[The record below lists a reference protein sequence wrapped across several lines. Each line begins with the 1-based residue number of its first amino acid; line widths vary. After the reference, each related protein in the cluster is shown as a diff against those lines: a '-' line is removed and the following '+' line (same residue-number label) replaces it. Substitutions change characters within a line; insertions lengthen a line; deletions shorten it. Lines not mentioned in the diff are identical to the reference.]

1 MHILFASE
9 YFPPFTPGGAEW
21 STLLFAQ
28 TLTEAGH
35 TVDVVTVNF
44 GAARGEDMGGVQVH
58 RVPFPFRL
66 SPGQH
71 SAPSYATR
79 NLLFYLYFATF
90 VYAVGRESDVIHA
103 QSSNVVVPSWLA
115 ARLAGKRFLVTI
127 RDLGFL
133 CPIGA
138 ICLLQQ
144 RQVPPDCGRRR
155 MYTTDAR
162 FYQRHY
168 LRHQHILSRM
178 KLTLHL
184 AVTSLD
190 MCLKQAA
197 LNSADGIIS
206 VSRGIAEVY
215 PDRVLRH
222 RELVHIV
229 HNLAPTSVAPVE
241 RVKELKRRWQ
251 LQDHKVVLTAGKLSL
266 GKGTYIL
273 LEAAR
278 RLSVTNP
285 DVQFLLAGKGSV
297 RGHIPSNV
305 RLLGSVPQAELMQ
318 LYRVADVVVVPSV
331 WPEPLSRVILEAMAA
346 GKPVIGTDV
355 GGTPEI
361 IHNGVTGLI
370 VPAGDAVALVAAIQR
385 LTDDPL
391 LSKRMGEAG
400 RECAAERFGAERLSA
415 RLVEIYQKAI
425 QPPG

>member
-28 TLTEAGH
+28 TLTQLGH

-44 GAARGEDMGGVQVH
+44 GAPRRENLGSVRVH
-58 RVPFPFRL
+58 RVPFPFKL
-66 SPGQH
+66 SPGQR
-71 SAPSYATR
+71 SAPCHVTR
-79 NLLFYLYFATF
+79 NLLFYLYFAAF
-90 VYAVGRESDVIHA
+90 VYAVGRDSDVIHA

-115 ARLAGKRFLVTI
+115 ARLAGKSFLVTI

-133 CPIGA
+133 CPIGGM
-138 ICLLQQ
+138 CLLQQ
-144 RQVPPDCGRRR
+144 RQVPPDCGWWR
-155 MYTTDAR
+155 MYTADAR

-206 VSRGIAEVY
+206 VSRGIANVY

-222 RELVHIV
+222 RKRVHVV
-229 HNLAPTSVAPVE
+229 HNPAPAPVATVGRAE
-241 RVKELKRRWQ
+241 ELRKRWQ
-251 LQDHKVVLTAGKLSL
+251 LEDRKMVLTAGKLSL

-278 RLSVTNP
+278 RLTVTNP
-285 DVQFLLAGKGSV
+285 DVQFLLAGKGGV
-297 RGHIPSNV
+297 RGDIPSNV
-305 RLLGSVPQAELMQ
+305 RLLGSLPQAELMQ
-318 LYRVADVVVVPSV
+318 LYRIADVVVVPSA

-346 GKPVIGTDV
+346 GKPIIGTDV

-361 IHNGVTGLI
+361 VQNGVTGLI
-370 VPAGDAVALVAAIQR
+370 APAGDVDALVAAIQR
-385 LTDDPL
+385 LTEDAL
-391 LSKRMGEAG
+391 LAKRMGEAG
-400 RECAAERFGAERLSA
+400 RERVAEEFGAEWLSA
-415 RLVEIYQKAI
+415 GLVEVYQKVLRL
-425 QPPG
+425 PR